1 MEYASLAIA
10 PITYYYGCKVFGA
23 EPSILETVTSSL
35 VAPAVVVFANFNIGG
50 SNSDVDATKV
60 GALSA
65 AAAAGSGYFFSGR
78 VENAA
83 VGAATV
89 VTTIAAHKLIL

>member
-23 EPSILETVTSSL
+23 EPSILETVASSL
-35 VAPAVVVFANFNIGG
+35 VAPAVVVFANFNIGD
-50 SNSDVDATKV
+50 SDAADV